1 MKEDDQATSHKW
13 EKIEA
18 TPYSLRSMLFL
29 SHGSMEIDTQKERSK
44 LIGKEYENGERKKS
58 IEKAAKN
65 NKLKGSKRMHIEGAE
80 RKPFNEKLNGT
91 TKDVVKVFGY
101 QEHSL

>member
-13 EKIEA
+13 KKN
-18 TPYSLRSMLFL
+18 RSYPLQFKVDAI
-29 SHGSMEIDTQKERSK
+29 SFTRSMEIDTQKERSK

-80 RKPFNEKLNGT
+80 RKPFNEKLGGT
-91 TKDVVKVFGY
+91 AKDVVKVFGY